1 VIGGPGT
8 AGRPRVEPLG
18 GLARAGLHPA
28 EELEPELLAGQRPP
42 ASRVGEDEVERG
54 ARVGRSQR
62 RRRRHSRR
70 QLDLRHG
77 SVPEHLDLPAATA
90 VQAEVALPLG
100 ERT

>member
-1 VIGGPGT
+1 VIGGSGT
-8 AGRPRVEPLG
+8 AGPAARRALG

-28 EELEPELLAGQRPP
+28 EELEPELLAGQRPA

-54 ARVGRSQR
+54 ARVGRSR
-62 RRRRHSRR
+62 RRRTRYSRR

-77 SVPEHLDLPAATA
+77 SVLKHLDLPAAAA
-90 VQAEVALPLG
+90 VEAEVALPLG

>member
-18 GLARAGLHPA
+18 GLARAGLHPT
-28 EELEPELLAGQRPP
+28 EELEPKLLAGQRPP
-42 ASRVGEDEVERG
+42 APRVGEDEVERG
-54 ARVGRSQR
+54 ARVGRAR
-62 RRRRHSRR
+62 RRRGRHGRR

-77 SVPEHLDLPAATA
+77 SVPKHLDLPAAAA
-90 VQAEVALPLG
+90 VEAEVALPLG